1 MEALSFALW
10 WFLIQ
15 TQGANRAEGGNT
27 WLEMRTPIFLLP
39 DSKPRVYPPIHLP
52 WRKEMQSGLFY
63 RQQMMLLPTRRNPIL
78 TWWEI
83 TSFLLFSCLVFGQLF
98 LLTVPSEL
106 IQRYY
111 FKDLDFL
118 ESLSFKRNKETWT
131 LLCLL
136 SSFRQASRQAC
147 YWAGRLWQVEPSFK
161 TVPSPMLKT
170 RCAPPPPPRHRGPIP
185 PAFFL
190 LLPCPRCCSNS
201 RSFQTNCLWG
211 FLFLLQIFSFKP
223 LGFANLSVVFM

>member
-15 TQGANRAEGGNT
+15 TQGQKVETPGWRWGHLFSFCQILNQEFIPLSIFHEG
-27 WLEMRTPIFLLP
+27 
-39 DSKPRVYPPIHLP
+39 
-52 WRKEMQSGLFY
+52 RKEMQSGLFY

-83 TSFLLFSCLVFGQLF
+83 TLFLLFSSLVFGQLF
-98 LLTVPSEL
+98 QLTVPSEL

-147 YWAGRLWQVEPSFK
+147 YWAGRLWQVEPSLK

-170 RCAPPPPPRHRGPIP
+170 RCPPPPPPRRRGPTP

-211 FLFLLQIFSFKP
+211 FLCLLQIFSFKP